1 MKTNQVISKEYNL
14 SFLVQEI
21 LREEETILQKL
32 ELEKI
37 FTNVTSNPYGL
48 KKFAE
53 NFYFIRYDFCRLNF
67 IVGERCCHNE
77 VLWSGL
83 AKNLIEELGGKKGV
97 SHNHLYR
104 DFLSCVGIKSEDEL
118 IEPDFAA
125 QFNQSWETFCR
136 TSSVAEALS
145 AIAIYEIFDK
155 PDYQLLFNI
164 MKNVGIPPRGLRF
177 FQVHSV
183 AEHFEMFEDTISWLM
198 TQEGGEEAFITSKNF
213 VFQTQQKMWLDLLES
228 LTHVK
233 QTVLI

>member
-1 MKTNQVISKEYNL
+1 MRINQTIHQQDSL
-14 SFLVQEI
+14 SFLVQTI
-21 LREEETILQKL
+21 ISEEETIIREL

-37 FTNVTSNPYGL
+37 LSKVTSTPIGL

-77 VLWSGL
+77 FLWSGI

-97 SHNHLYR
+97 SHNQLYR
-104 DFLSCVGIKSEDEL
+104 DFLRCVGITSEKEL
-118 IEPDFAA
+118 KEPDFAT

-155 PDYQLLFNI
+155 PDYKLLLNI
-164 MKNVGIPPRGLRF
+164 MKNAGIPKQGLHF

-183 AEHFEMFEDTISWLM
+183 AEHFEMFEDIISWLM
-198 TQEGGEEAFITSKNF
+198 IQDGGEKAFLTSKNF
-213 VFQTQQKMWLDLLES
+213 VFQTQKKMWLDLLVS
-228 LTHVK
+228 LTNK
-233 QTVLI
+233 LS